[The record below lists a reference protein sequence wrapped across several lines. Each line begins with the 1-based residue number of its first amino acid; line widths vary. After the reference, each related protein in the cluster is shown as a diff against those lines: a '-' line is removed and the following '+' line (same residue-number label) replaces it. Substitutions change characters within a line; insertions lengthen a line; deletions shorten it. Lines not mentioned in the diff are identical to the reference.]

1 VVDRPSVEISSRKK
15 GVGVP
20 FPSAEAR
27 ILLDF
32 DGGSEE
38 EVERD
43 VTRSGEILLEC
54 GALDVALATDEAK
67 RRTLWDVRRGIAEA
81 IFDLGVSVELDL
93 AVPRSELVSLVEGV
107 RRIAS
112 AAGLHP
118 FCYGHAAD
126 GNLHVRLLRE
136 GEEGAGSRL
145 FDEAV
150 TAIYAEAV
158 RLGGTITGEHGVGLI
173 LRDLLPTRR
182 DEAFVS
188 AMRAIKTALDPNGI
202 LNPGKLVP

>member
-1 VVDRPSVEISSRKK
+1 MA
-15 GVGVP
+15 
-20 FPSAEAR
+20 FPEAEAR

-67 RRTLWDVRRGIAEA
+67 RRTLWDVRRGIADA
-81 IFDLGVSVELDL
+81 IHDLGVSVELDL
-93 AVPRSELVSLVEGV
+93 AVPRSELVALVEGV

-112 AAGLHP
+112 AAALHP

-126 GNLHVRLLRE
+126 GNLHVRLLCE
-136 GEEGAGSRL
+136 GLEEAGSKV

-150 TAIYAEAV
+150 S
-158 RLGGTITGEHGVGLI
+158 HD
-173 LRDLLPTRR
+173 LRRGRPPRR
-182 DEAFVS
+182 DHHRRARRRRRPHANCFRS
-188 AMRAIKTALDPNGI
+188 AATPPSSPPCAQSSGPSIRTGS
-202 LNPGKLVP
+202 

>member
-1 VVDRPSVEISSRKK
+1 VIDRPSVEVSSRKK

-20 FPSAEAR
+20 FPAAEAR

-32 DGGSEE
+32 DGGSDE

-43 VTRSGEILLEC
+43 VTRAGEILLES

-67 RRTLWDVRRGIAEA
+67 RRTLWEVRRGIAEA
-81 IFDLGVSVELDL
+81 IHDLGVSIELDV
-93 AVPRSELVSLVEGV
+93 AVPRSELVALVEGV
-107 RRIAS
+107 RRIAT
-112 AAGLHP
+112 AAALHP

-136 GEEGAGSRL
+136 GREGAGSKV

-158 RLGGTITGEHGVGLI
+158 RLGGTITAEHGVGLI
-173 LRDLLPTRR
+173 LRELLPLRR
-182 DEAFVS
+182 DAPFLS
-188 AMRAIKTALDPNGI
+188 AMRAIKQALDPHGI
-202 LNPGKLVP
+202 LNPGKMIL